1 MNKIHEKSPC
11 CRGDIRRYGRRR
23 RQCSI
28 CHKTW
33 SVWQKKRGRKRI
45 RVNIVSAVA
54 FIEHCRTPIRK
65 QAGTRN
71 KNQYRLARSRQ
82 HLVSTVP
89 WPSVP
94 QKGNLI
100 VVADALVKYLE
111 KGWHAWYL
119 ILVRHYEEGKRIYE
133 LVKTVLTAPDEQIL
147 APVINELEEI
157 SWTSN
162 SPGIRTVLG
171 GFVNHYQDYRTY
183 LTRSDLRLPT
193 TNNTAET
200 LVGLI
205 EELSRRGRGFRTVQT
220 FNKWIAAIIKIRKTV
235 RCR

>member
-45 RVNIVSAVA
+45 RINIVSAVA
-54 FIEHCRTPIRK
+54 FIEHRRTPIRK

-71 KNQYRLARSRQ
+71 KNQYRLAHSRQ

-100 VVADALVKYLE
+100 VIADALVKYLE

-119 ILVRHYEEGKRIYE
+119 ILVRPVEGAEAIICF
-133 LVKTVLTAPDEQIL
+133 L
-147 APVINELEEI
+147 IN
-157 SWTSN
+157 S
-162 SPGIRTVLG
+162 
-171 GFVNHYQDYRTY
+171 F
-183 LTRSDLRLPT
+183 
-193 TNNTAET
+193 AT
-200 LVGLI
+200 LVAEFSFVI
-205 EELSRRGRGFRTVQT
+205 PYAV
-220 FNKWIAAIIKIRKTV
+220 A
-235 RCR
+235 RCCSNE